1 MLMTSIERTQS
12 VSAAAL
18 VRDARVALDSDLEAA
33 RECLRMLEAMLDPL
47 PACHDMSGCEP
58 LQHAQPFRGGLA
70 AWQLRAIK
78 THVDRNLERTISI
91 AELARLVRLS
101 GGHFCRAFKA
111 SMGETAHTYVTRRRI
126 EHAQM
131 LMVTTNDTLSA
142 ISNACGLADQ
152 AHLTRLFRRF
162 VAQTPLAWRKTWGQA
177 A

>member
-1 MLMTSIERTQS
+1 MLMTSVERTQG
-12 VSAAAL
+12 VSAATL
-18 VRDARVALDSDLEAA
+18 VRDARVALDSDLDAA

-47 PACHDMSGCEP
+47 PACHDMSGP
-58 LQHAQPFRGGLA
+58 APIPSAQSIRGGLA
-70 AWQLRAIK
+70 AWQLREIK
-78 THVDRNLERTISI
+78 TYVDRNLERTISI

-131 LMVTTNDTLSA
+131 LMVTTDDTLSA

-162 VAQTPLAWRKTWGQA
+162 VAQTPLAWRKAWQQA

>member
-1 MLMTSIERTQS
+1 MLMTAIERTQGA
-12 VSAAAL
+12 SAAAL
-18 VRDARVALDSDLEAA
+18 VRDARVALDSDLDAA
-33 RECLRMLEAMLDPL
+33 RECLRRLEVMLDPL
-47 PACHDMSGCEP
+47 PPSHGMPGRAP
-58 LQHAQPFRGGLA
+58 LPPAQPIRGGLA

-78 THVDRNLERTISI
+78 THVERNLERTISI

-131 LMVTTNDTLSA
+131 LMVTTDDTLSA

-162 VAQTPLAWRKTWGQA
+162 VAQTPLAWRKTWRQA

>member
-1 MLMTSIERTQS
+1 MLMTSIERAKG

-18 VRDARVALDSDLEAA
+18 ARDAREALESDLDAA
-33 RECLRMLEAMLDPL
+33 RECLRLLEVMLDPL
-47 PACHDMSGCEP
+47 PACHEKAGTEP
-58 LQHAQPFRGGLA
+58 IPRTQPIRGGLA
-70 AWQLRAIK
+70 AWQVRAIK
-78 THVDRNLERTISI
+78 TYVDRNLERTISI

-131 LMVTTNDTLSA
+131 LMVTTDETLSA

-162 VAQTPLAWRKTWGQA
+162 AAQTPLAWRKTWRQA